1 MLSNQRVQF
10 RFAQLVHDRKRRGK
24 PLDLS
29 LSPEQAEAVSAIAQ
43 SQPTAGNTCRLP
55 GKKGQVTRA
64 MSVIEGDGG
73 GLAAV
78 PAAPGDGVSPEGV
91 SDGRGLA
98 AVLPM
103 DGSQVMQDDG
113 DDRLDED
120 DPRPLWQ
127 QLAELLRGRIERGEL
142 AGRLEAETAL
152 AQRYGVSRDT
162 VRRALADLARDGLIR
177 STRGR
182 GTFVLPPGERG
193 T

>member
-1 MLSNQRVQF
+1 M
-10 RFAQLVHDRKRRGK
+10 G
-24 PLDLS
+24 
-29 LSPEQAEAVSAIAQ
+29 
-43 SQPTAGNTCRLP
+43 
-55 GKKGQVTRA
+55 
-64 MSVIEGDGG
+64 VIEGGSG

-78 PAAPGDGVSPEGV
+78 PAMPGGGLGQGDV
-91 SDGRGLA
+91 SDGADLA

-103 DGSQVMQDDG
+103 DGNRVTHD
-113 DDRLDED
+113 DDRLDEN

-127 QLAELLRGRIERGEL
+127 QLADLLRGRIERGEL

-152 AQRYGVSRDT
+152 AQHYGVSRDT

-182 GTFVLPPGERG
+182 GTFVLPPAERG

>member
-1 MLSNQRVQF
+1 
-10 RFAQLVHDRKRRGK
+10 
-24 PLDLS
+24 
-29 LSPEQAEAVSAIAQ
+29 
-43 SQPTAGNTCRLP
+43 
-55 GKKGQVTRA
+55 

-73 GLAAV
+73 GTAAV
-78 PAAPGDGVSPEGV
+78 PAVPGGSASPGEA
-91 SDGRGLA
+91 SDGDGLA

-103 DGSQVMQDDG
+103 DGSQVTQC

-127 QLAELLRGRIERGEL
+127 QLADLLRGRIERGEL

-152 AQRYGVSRDT
+152 AQHYGVSRDT
-162 VRRALADLARDGLIR
+162 VRRALADLAGDGLIR

>member
-1 MLSNQRVQF
+1 MN
-10 RFAQLVHDRKRRGK
+10 
-24 PLDLS
+24 
-29 LSPEQAEAVSAIAQ
+29 
-43 SQPTAGNTCRLP
+43 
-55 GKKGQVTRA
+55 
-64 MSVIEGDGG
+64 VIEGDGG

-78 PAAPGDGVSPEGV
+78 PAVPGDSASPGEAD
-91 SDGRGLA
+91 DGEGLA
-98 AVLPM
+98 AVLPL
-103 DGSQVMQDDG
+103 DGSQVTQD

-127 QLAELLRGRIERGEL
+127 QLADLLRGRIECGEL

-152 AQRYGVSRDT
+152 AQHYGVSRDT
-162 VRRALADLARDGLIR
+162 VRRALADLARDGLIQ

>member
-1 MLSNQRVQF
+1 
-10 RFAQLVHDRKRRGK
+10 
-24 PLDLS
+24 
-29 LSPEQAEAVSAIAQ
+29 
-43 SQPTAGNTCRLP
+43 
-55 GKKGQVTRA
+55 

-73 GLAAV
+73 GLAAG
-78 PAAPGDGVSPEGV
+78 PAVPGDGASPGEVG
-91 SDGRGLA
+91 DGGGLA

-127 QLAELLRGRIERGEL
+127 QLAGLLRGRIERGEL
-142 AGRLEAETAL
+142 TGRLEAETAL
-152 AQRYGVSRDT
+152 AQHYGVSRDT